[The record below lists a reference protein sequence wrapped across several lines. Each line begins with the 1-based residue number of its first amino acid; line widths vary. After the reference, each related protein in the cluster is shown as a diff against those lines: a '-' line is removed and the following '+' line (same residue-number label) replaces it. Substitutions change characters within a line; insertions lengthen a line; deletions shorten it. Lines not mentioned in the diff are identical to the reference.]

1 MEYHSAIKKNV
12 NVPSA
17 TTWRDLEGIMLCEI
31 SQTAKDKYSV
41 ITYMWNLK
49 NKMNEYNKTETDTD
63 RENKLVVTRVE
74 REEGRG

>member
-1 MEYHSAIKKNV
+1 
-12 NVPSA
+12 
-17 TTWRDLEGIMLCEI
+17 MLCEI